1 MKKFHL
7 RYAALLLAALMLL
20 TAAFTA
26 CKKPDAPDGGTSSGT
41 DTEPAP
47 AELVLIGGG
56 ETYNIIRGS
65 YANEA
70 VLDAVKGLRKTLT
83 TQFGDVWQGIITEDW
98 EQGVG
103 KDDIVD
109 NDNAEILIG
118 LTNRREGH
126 TVYDTLGEN
135 EYTVRT
141 VGKKLVIIG
150 SDDYATVQA
159 VAAFTSDYIVKSDG
173 KTLSVS
179 GSLNVSGTA
188 SLRKIPING
197 EAKYRLMSWNLGG
210 GIGNADDVLDIM
222 LRYLP
227 DILSLQ
233 ECNKKIHTDIIAKLP
248 EYFATAVKLHS
259 DGSTYVYTPIVYNT
273 KVLTLKDAGVEWLRD
288 RYTQTNTK
296 SIEWAVFE
304 DKNGETFALINF
316 HGAVC
321 FNTYKGF
328 ENYTKAQLSA
338 QVNEWRK
345 GNARQLLEVRDRLIG
360 KYGAIPVM
368 INGDCNFNS
377 SSEAYKILTAG
388 GMQDAEFTARISKVT
403 GYKTYFPFGSTSV
416 ESGGSIDHIFGYNS
430 VDFVVHNIVRESQV
444 FTATDHCPVYVD
456 FNPKKN

>member
-118 LTNRREGH
+118 LTNRRESH

-227 DILSLQ
+227 DILSL
-233 ECNKKIHTDIIAKLP
+233 D
-248 EYFATAVKLHS
+248 
-259 DGSTYVYTPIVYNT
+259 
-273 KVLTLKDAGVEWLRD
+273 LKYDD
-288 RYTQTNTK
+288 
-296 SIEWAVFE
+296 
-304 DKNGETFALINF
+304 
-316 HGAVC
+316 
-321 FNTYKGF
+321 
-328 ENYTKAQLSA
+328 SA
-338 QVNEWRK
+338 HHFQ
-345 GNARQLLEVRDRLIG
+345 
-360 KYGAIPVM
+360 
-368 INGDCNFNS
+368 S
-377 SSEAYKILTAG
+377 
-388 GMQDAEFTARISKVT
+388 
-403 GYKTYFPFGSTSV
+403 
-416 ESGGSIDHIFGYNS
+416 HIF
-430 VDFVVHNIVRESQV
+430 HNLQM
-444 FTATDHCPVYVD
+444 
-456 FNPKKN
+456 

>member
-1 MKKFHL
+1 M
-7 RYAALLLAALMLL
+7 Y
-20 TAAFTA
+20 
-26 CKKPDAPDGGTSSGT
+26 
-41 DTEPAP
+41 
-47 AELVLIGGG
+47 
-56 ETYNIIRGS
+56 
-65 YANEA
+65 
-70 VLDAVKGLRKTLT
+70 
-83 TQFGDVWQGIITEDW
+83 
-98 EQGVG
+98 
-103 KDDIVD
+103 
-109 NDNAEILIG
+109 
-118 LTNRREGH
+118 
-126 TVYDTLGEN
+126 GEN
-135 EYTVRT
+135 
-141 VGKKLVIIG
+141 IG
-150 SDDYATVQA
+150 V
-159 VAAFTSDYIVKSDG
+159 
-173 KTLSVS
+173 TL
-179 GSLNVSGTA
+179 
-188 SLRKIPING
+188 
-197 EAKYRLMSWNLGG
+197 
-210 GIGNADDVLDIM
+210 
-222 LRYLP
+222 
-227 DILSLQ
+227 
-233 ECNKKIHTDIIAKLP
+233 
-248 EYFATAVKLHS
+248 
-259 DGSTYVYTPIVYNT
+259 
-273 KVLTLKDAGVEWLRD
+273 
-288 RYTQTNTK
+288 
-296 SIEWAVFE
+296 FE